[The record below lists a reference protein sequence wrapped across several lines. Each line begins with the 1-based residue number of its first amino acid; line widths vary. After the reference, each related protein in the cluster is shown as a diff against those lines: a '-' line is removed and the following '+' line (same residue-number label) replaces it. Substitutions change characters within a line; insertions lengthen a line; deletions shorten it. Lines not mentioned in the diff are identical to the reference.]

1 LPVQGLFLV
10 ALAIVTAAEGSPVK
24 ILDLIADGLEGM
36 LGGLVE
42 GAAGAQ
48 RQGEADEI
56 VQDDAVAHARN
67 AAIER

>member
-24 ILDLIADGLEGM
+24 ILDLIADGFEGM

-48 RQGEADEI
+48 RHNATIDTDKNADASPPP
-56 VQDDAVAHARN
+56 DP
-67 AAIER
+67 